1 VSVAFTFTATPDLG
15 PKAMRFL
22 LWRRA
27 GIFGPLAVVLLPIL
41 LAVLARD
48 PAMRPFAY
56 AFAGAAIMLFVIF
69 LIGVAHLRRLR
80 KRFYA
85 TAKDHTI
92 DVSLDDDGV
101 TVKTALATTQ
111 MPWSAFERLWVGK
124 QVVLLFHHGWQ
135 RLAFPRDAVPQA
147 AIDLVVA
154 KLAGK

>member
-1 VSVAFTFTATPDLG
+1 LSVAFTFTATPDLG

-27 GIFGPLAVVLLPIL
+27 GILGPLAVVLLPIL
-41 LAVLARD
+41 LAVLASD

-80 KRFYA
+80 NRFYA

-92 DVSLDDDGV
+92 DVSLDDEGV

-111 MPWSAFERLWVGK
+111 MPRLWVGK

-147 AIDLVVA
+147 AIDLVVS